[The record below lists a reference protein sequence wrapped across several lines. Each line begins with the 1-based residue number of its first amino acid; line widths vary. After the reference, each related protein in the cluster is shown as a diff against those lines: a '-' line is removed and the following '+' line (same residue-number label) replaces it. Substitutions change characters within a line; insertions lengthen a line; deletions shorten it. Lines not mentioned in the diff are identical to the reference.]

1 MITVD
6 FHDTQEKD
14 KIFGSR
20 NDYDDDKL
28 ITVKALTKGYTD
40 NWGDEDCRKMVTLL
54 TDCDII
60 IHPLIAHDFDTTTEI
75 NFVRYDYYKPA
86 YAIDHDTK
94 TVKEIKNDGT
104 LIFHVRKI

>member
-40 NWGDEDCRKMVTLL
+40 NWGDEDCRKMVTLFVTL
-54 TDCDII
+54 SYIRSLLMISIQRPKLLSYAMTII
-60 IHPLIAHDFDTTTEI
+60 NLLMLSTTIPKQLKKLKMTE
-75 NFVRYDYYKPA
+75 
-86 YAIDHDTK
+86 
-94 TVKEIKNDGT
+94 
-104 LIFHVRKI
+104 L